1 MGVLSDLRKRWF
13 VTGLTL
19 AVSLFFTAALLY
31 STMTYVD
38 VMEARQGVELRGAL
52 EGAEELEDGSL
63 LVTFSVEVYNPSDQD
78 LVVHSMSWTVRAENS
93 SGAVAAYLP
102 VTSAYNASSEGTV
115 FGSESARRVVYEAVV
130 SDPAVLGPL
139 RALAEYMSS
148 QGDETTLAALRGFI
162 GYSASQGDEYTLSSL
177 PFVHDYR
184 LVAYTGGFDHD
195 YQYSKELYLN
205 DLVRIER
212 TYMDGEYS

>member
-1 MGVLSDLRKRWF
+1 MGVLLDLRKRWF

-19 AVSLFFTAALLY
+19 AVSLFFAAALLY

-52 EGAEELEDGSL
+52 EGAEELADGSL

-148 QGDETTLAALRGFI
+148 EGDETTLATLH
-162 GYSASQGDEYTLSSL
+162 YS
-177 PFVHDYR
+177 HDFR
-184 LVAYTGGFDHD
+184 LVAYIGGFDHD